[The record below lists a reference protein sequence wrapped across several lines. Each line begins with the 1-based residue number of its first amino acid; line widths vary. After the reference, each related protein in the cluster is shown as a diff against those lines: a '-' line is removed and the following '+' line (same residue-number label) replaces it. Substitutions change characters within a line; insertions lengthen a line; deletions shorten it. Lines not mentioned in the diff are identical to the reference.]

1 MKSIVMV
8 ALLLLATDADAIN
21 TVAVRQQILG
31 EMEASNLHRAMGKD
45 TGCDVLDH
53 PTVVIVACYG
63 EDRAGQYKQ
72 MLALLERLKLNPVDK
87 YNALLN
93 SGHVEVR

>member
-1 MKSIVMV
+1 MSKLVLV
-8 ALLLLATDADAIN
+8 ALLLISFDADAIN
-21 TVAVRQQILG
+21 TVAVRQQILA
-31 EMEASNLHRAMGKD
+31 EMEAANLHRAMGKD

-53 PTVVIVACYG
+53 PSIVIVACYG

-87 YNALLN
+87 YDHDNN
-93 SGHVEVR
+93 SGHLEVR